1 MAGATM
7 EPLADTAADLMLWW
21 DRAPAVDQLGL
32 CARLD
37 LGLPAIQQHQ
47 ALSWWLRLRPA
58 TMLLARASAIAAAT
72 RRRFAAVLTSMTGW
86 RGPEDEEPSLNL
98 AATALALSA
107 FWEQA
112 PAIDQSAVRARVD
125 GHLPWLNQEQRPRR
139 MPRFALP
146 GGFLPVPAPALRY
159 VAAAA
164 TVVNIAVAG
173 YHMTTIGAT
182 EQNTVL
188 AASAVSSDGAADE
201 ALFLTSIETL
211 TEASDGVLADDRLSD
226 HEALTLSRQW
236 QELAP
241 TEQSL
246 ESLIQG
252 MSLQDLDG
260 ALAEITALQQQ
271 LEVLDDGTS
280 EEIRPLLTS
289 LSALAA
295 AFHDAIQGEGA
306 GADDSGVGG
315 DGPVGPN
322 GDGRPDAPANGAP
335 ALGGEGAPGPEG
347 DGPRGPDG
355 NGPPG
360 PDGDGSPGPD
370 ATGPAAEDGAS
381 DNDGN
386 RGANVGSDDDDG
398 DDRDDDDGDGNGN
411 AGGNGN
417 DSDGGNGNADG
428 NSGGNHGDD
437 GDGNGNAGGNGNGNT
452 GGDDNGNAGGNGN
465 GNGDSGSS
473 SDGDSGDD
481 GDDRGDDDDGD
492 DHGDD
497 DDGDDHG
504 DADDGDDRGDDAGGN
519 GNGSDGGNDNGNAG
533 ENGNDSDGGNDNGNA
548 GGNGNDS
555 DGGHGNGNA
564 GGNGNDSDG
573 GNGNTGGGDDGNAGG
588 NGNDSD
594 GGNGN
599 TGGGDDG
606 NAGGNGND
614 SDGGHGN
621 GNAGGNGDGHG
632 NRGAHDDA

>member
-7 EPLADTAADLMLWW
+7 EPLADTAADLMLWR
-21 DRAPAVDQLGL
+21 DRAPAVDQVGL

-72 RRRFAAVLTSMTGW
+72 RIRFAAVLTSMTGW

-98 AATALALSA
+98 AATVLVLSA

-211 TEASDGVLADDRLSD
+211 TEASDGVLADGRLSD

-355 NGPPG
+355 YGPPG
-360 PDGDGSPGPD
+360 PDGDGPPGPDGDGPPGPD

-398 DDRDDDDGDGNGN
+398 DDRDDDDG
-411 AGGNGN
+411 
-417 DSDGGNGNADG
+417 
-428 NSGGNHGDD
+428 
-437 GDGNGNAGGNGNGNT
+437 
-452 GGDDNGNAGGNGN
+452 
-465 GNGDSGSS
+465 
-473 SDGDSGDD
+473 
-481 GDDRGDDDDGD
+481 
-492 DHGDD
+492 
-497 DDGDDHG
+497 
-504 DADDGDDRGDDAGGN
+504 
-519 GNGSDGGNDNGNAG
+519 
-533 ENGNDSDGGNDNGNA
+533 
-548 GGNGNDS
+548 
-555 DGGHGNGNA
+555 HGN
-564 GGNGNDSDG
+564 
-573 GNGNTGGGDDGNAGG
+573 GNAGG

-632 NRGAHDDA
+632 NGGAHDDA